1 MASTEAENKR
11 RSSRVFA
18 RMHVRA
24 AGRDTRGHKFTKQ
37 AETIVINAHGA
48 LLYLDAD
55 MDMGSLVTLRSPA
68 TEEDQESRVVY
79 IGGASERGLRL
90 GLEFVSPAPHFWG
103 IEFPPTDWKAPIPP
117 QAPPA

>member
-1 MASTEAENKR
+1 MATPQMENKR

-24 AGRDTRGHKFTKQ
+24 AGRDNRGQKFTRQ

-55 MDMGSLVTLRSPA
+55 VGMGALITLRSPA

-79 IGGASERGLRL
+79 VGGASERGQRL

-103 IEFPPTDWKAPIPP
+103 IEFPPPDWKSPEPLAP
-117 QAPPA
+117 AP

>member
-1 MASTEAENKR
+1 MTTQEQENKR

-24 AGRDTRGHKFTKQ
+24 AGRDNRGHKFTKQ
-37 AETIVINAHGA
+37 GETIVINAHGA
-48 LLYLDAD
+48 LLYLDIEI
-55 MDMGSLVTLRSPA
+55 DMGAPVTLRSPA

-79 IGGASERGLRL
+79 IGGASDRGLRL

-103 IEFPPTDWKAPIPP
+103 IEFPPTDWKP
-117 QAPPA
+117 QQPPAPAP

>member
-1 MASTEAENKR
+1 MAAPESENKR

-24 AGRDTRGHKFTKQ
+24 AGRDNRGHKFTKQ

-48 LLYLDAD
+48 LLYLDAEID
-55 MDMGSLVTLRSPA
+55 VGSLVTLRSPA

-79 IGGASERGLRL
+79 IGGASERGMRL

-103 IEFPPTDWKAPIPP
+103 IEFPPSDWRAPVPPPGP
-117 QAPPA
+117 QA

>member
-1 MASTEAENKR
+1 MSASDQENKR

-24 AGRDTRGHKFTKQ
+24 AGRDNRGHKFTKQ
-37 AETIVINAHGA
+37 GETIVINAHGA
-48 LLYLDAD
+48 LLYLDVEI
-55 MDMGSLVTLRSPA
+55 DMGALVTLRSPA

-79 IGGASERGLRL
+79 IGGASDRGMRL

-103 IEFPPTDWKAPIPP
+103 IEFPPSDWKPTV
-117 QAPPA
+117 PPASAP

>member
-1 MASTEAENKR
+1 MATSEAENKR

-24 AGRDTRGHKFTKQ
+24 SGRDNRGHKFTKQ
-37 AETIVINAHGA
+37 GETIVINAHGA
-48 LLYLDAD
+48 LLYLDAEI
-55 MDMGSLVTLRSPA
+55 DMGALVTLRSPA

-79 IGGASERGLRL
+79 IGGASDRGMRL

-103 IEFPPTDWKAPIPP
+103 IEFPPSDWKPT
-117 QAPPA
+117 QPPAAPAQ